1 MGRTSLL
8 NNGLV
13 ITNQTSTNNYAII
26 LKGDADITLY
36 NALGVIVKKSTLNEG
51 ENIINADDLK
61 AGVYIWKT
69 PTSITALI
77 TATSTWDVLSS
88 TT

>member
-26 LKGDADITLY
+26 LKGDADITFY
-36 NALGVIVKKSTLNEG
+36 NTLGVAVKQSALIEG
-51 ENIINADDLK
+51 ENIINAEDLK

-69 PTSITALI
+69 
-77 TATSTWDVLSS
+77 LSDENIIN
-88 TT
+88 TGKIVKK

>member
-8 NNGLV
+8 NNCLV

-26 LKGDADITLY
+26 LKGDADITFY
-36 NALGVIVKKSTLNEG
+36 IALGVIVKKSTLNEG
-51 ENIINADDLK
+51 ENIINAEDLK

-69 PTSITALI
+69 
-77 TATSTWDVLSS
+77 SS
-88 TT
+88 NNIVNSGKFIKK

>member
-13 ITNQTSTNNYAII
+13 ITNQTSTINYAII

-69 PTSITALI
+69 
-77 TATSTWDVLSS
+77 SS
-88 TT
+88 NNIVNSGKFIKK